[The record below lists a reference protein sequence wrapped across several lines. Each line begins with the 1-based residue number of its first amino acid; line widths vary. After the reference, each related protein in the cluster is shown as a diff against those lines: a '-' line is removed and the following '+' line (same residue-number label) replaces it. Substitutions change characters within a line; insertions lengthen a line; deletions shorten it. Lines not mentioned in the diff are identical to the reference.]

1 MIGIWKGHQSVPVD
15 WFEHGLGR
23 TELVEEHGEDA
34 LEGHR
39 VEVVAVLLVID
50 ADADHNAEDLV
61 QQVDLGG

>member
-1 MIGIWKGHQSVPVD
+1 MVGIWEGHQSVPVD
-15 WFEHGLGR
+15 WLEDGLGR

-50 ADADHNAEDLV
+50 ANANHDSEDLV